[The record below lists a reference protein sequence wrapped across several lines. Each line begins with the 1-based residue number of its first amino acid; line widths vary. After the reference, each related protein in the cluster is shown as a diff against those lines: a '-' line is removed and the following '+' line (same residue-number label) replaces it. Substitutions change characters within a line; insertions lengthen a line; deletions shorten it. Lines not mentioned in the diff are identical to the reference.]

1 MPAPQASPLLA
12 GERSLR
18 PHLWQLASTAGIVVA
33 GVVGYAVTPLTGD
46 RSWLGAV
53 LALGAIGVIAPL
65 TVRRVRA
72 VVTSDQPVLEAIQ
85 AVVLLLTVLVF
96 GFAGLFVALD
106 QHGDQFVGLDTKLDA
121 VYFTVTTLS
130 TVGYGDVHAV
140 GQAGRLA
147 VTLQIVFNLTFLAVA
162 VRVLVGAAQRRLAE
176 RLDTGDPLPVI
187 TRPDPDDRA

>member
-1 MPAPQASPLLA
+1 M
-12 GERSLR
+12 
-18 PHLWQLASTAGIVVA
+18 
-33 GVVGYAVTPLTGD
+33 
-46 RSWLGAV
+46 
-53 LALGAIGVIAPL
+53 ALG
-65 TVRRVRA
+65 
-72 VVTSDQPVLEAIQ
+72 
-85 AVVLLLTVLVF
+85 
-96 GFAGLFVALD
+96 

-176 RLDTGDPLPVI
+176 RVDTGDPLPVI